1 MRNRSLSVAAL
12 LCALMAAS
20 CSSNAPEKKTAES
33 AKPAGPVKVPD
44 VYSVKLETSKG
55 DVVVEVNRAWAPR
68 GADRFH
74 ELVRSGFY
82 DGARFYRVRKKFV
95 AQFGISADP
104 KANELWRQ
112 LKMPDDPV
120 KQSNKR
126 GTLSFAQQG
135 AGSRTTQVFINLANN
150 GRTLDSAGFAPFAK
164 VVQGMDAVDAIYSG
178 YGEVQS
184 LGGGGPD
191 PIKMELQGD
200 EYVERSYP
208 RLDKIKTA
216 KILE

>member
-1 MRNRSLSVAAL
+1 MFGTAL
-12 LCALMAAS
+12 LCAFTAVS
-20 CSSNAPEKKTAES
+20 CSTAPEKNAAGEK
-33 AKPAGPVKVPD
+33 KPAAPVKVPD
-44 VYSVKLETSKG
+44 VYRVKFVTTKG
-55 DVVVEVNRAWAPR
+55 DVLLEVNRAWAPR

-82 DGARFYRVRKKFV
+82 DGARFYRVRKKFI

-126 GTLSFAQQG
+126 GTLAFAQQG
-135 AGSRTTQVFINLANN
+135 AGSRTTQVFINLINN
-150 GRTLDSAGFAPFAK
+150 GGTLDSAGFAPFAK
-164 VVQGMDAVDAIYSG
+164 VVEGIDVVDALYSG

-200 EYVERSYP
+200 EYVERSYS
-208 RLDKIKTA
+208 RLDKIKSA
-216 KILE
+216 KIVE